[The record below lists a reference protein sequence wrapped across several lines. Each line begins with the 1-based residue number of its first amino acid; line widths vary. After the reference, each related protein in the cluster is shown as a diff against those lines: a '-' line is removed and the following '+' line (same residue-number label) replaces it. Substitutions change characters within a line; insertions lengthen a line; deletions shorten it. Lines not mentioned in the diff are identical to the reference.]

1 MVWPKNGGTANVAAV
16 DIRELDRRAVATLGA
31 VIAQIGPDQLRLPTP
46 CADWTLHGLLRHQV
60 SENLGFAAAAAGVTG
75 DIRAW
80 DQGNLGG
87 DPHQAYLDSADAMA
101 KAFTEDVLD
110 HSLQIREFGFF
121 PGRVALGMHVLDC
134 VVHGWDVAQTIGVA
148 YDPDA
153 DLVCY
158 SLKAAALI
166 PTGAPSD
173 DRPRTAF
180 APAVE
185 ISADSPAL
193 ERLLGLVGRRPA
205 AS

>member
-1 MVWPKNGGTANVAAV
+1 M
-16 DIRELDRRAVATLGA
+16 DIRELDRRALATLGA
-31 VIAQIGPDQLRLPTP
+31 VIARVGRDQLRLPTP

-75 DIRAW
+75 DLRAW
-80 DQGNLGG
+80 DQGDLGG
-87 DPHQAYLDSADAMA
+87 DPHQAYLDSADAMTR
-101 KAFTEDVLD
+101 AFTEDVLD
-110 HSLQIREFGFF
+110 RSLQIREFGFF

-153 DLVCY
+153 DLVRF
-158 SLKAAALI
+158 SLKVAASI
-166 PTGAPSD
+166 PTGEASD

-180 APAVE
+180 APVVE
-185 ISADSPAL
+185 VSAGSSAL
-193 ERLLGLVGRRPA
+193 DQLLGLVGRRPA

>member
-1 MVWPKNGGTANVAAV
+1 M

-101 KAFTEDVLD
+101 KAFTEDVWTI
-110 HSLQIREFGFF
+110 HSRSGSSGSF
-121 PGRVALGMHVLDC
+121 PAGSRS
-134 VVHGWDVAQTIGVA
+134 
-148 YDPDA
+148 
-153 DLVCY
+153 VCMC
-158 SLKAAALI
+158 S
-166 PTGAPSD
+166 
-173 DRPRTAF
+173 TA
-180 APAVE
+180 
-185 ISADSPAL
+185 
-193 ERLLGLVGRRPA
+193 
-205 AS
+205 

>member
-1 MVWPKNGGTANVAAV
+1 M
-16 DIRELDRRAVATLGA
+16 
-31 VIAQIGPDQLRLPTP
+31 
-46 CADWTLHGLLRHQV
+46 
-60 SENLGFAAAAAGVTG
+60 
-75 DIRAW
+75 
-80 DQGNLGG
+80 
-87 DPHQAYLDSADAMA
+87 
-101 KAFTEDVLD
+101 
-110 HSLQIREFGFF
+110 
-121 PGRVALGMHVLDC
+121 LDC

>member
-1 MVWPKNGGTANVAAV
+1 M
-16 DIRELDRRAVATLGA
+16 DIRELDRRALATLGA
-31 VIAQIGPDQLRLPTP
+31 VIARIDPDQLRLPTP

-75 DIRAW
+75 DLRAW
-80 DQGNLGG
+80 DQGDLGG
-87 DPHQAYLDSADAMA
+87 DPHQAYLDSADAMTR
-101 KAFTEDVLD
+101 AFAEDVLERP
-110 HSLQIREFGFF
+110 LQIREFGLF

-134 VVHGWDVAQTIGVA
+134 VVHGWDVARTIGVA

-153 DLVCY
+153 DLVGH
-158 SLKAAALI
+158 SLKVAALI
-166 PTGAPSD
+166 PTAAPSD
-173 DRPRTAF
+173 DRPRTPF

-185 ISADSPAL
+185 ISAGAPAL

>member
-1 MVWPKNGGTANVAAV
+1 M
-16 DIRELDRRAVATLGA
+16 DIRELDRRALATLGA

-75 DIRAW
+75 DLRAW

-87 DPHQAYLDSADAMA
+87 NPYQAYLDSADAMA
-101 KAFTEDVLD
+101 RAFAEDVLD

-148 YDPDA
+148 YDPGA
-153 DLVCY
+153 DLVRY
-158 SLKAAALI
+158 SLKVATQI

-173 DRPRTAF
+173 DRARTPF

-185 ISADSPAL
+185 ISAGSPAL
-193 ERLLGLVGRRPA
+193 EQLLGLVGRRPA
-205 AS
+205 AG